1 MKKIIVIFSFLLLI
15 GFFSKGFVYAGS
27 AACVCPNA
35 GSHYN
40 LGGCGGG
47 AGWTCQSS
55 QKVDCTFVTDES
67 KLNCCGGTNC
77 NCVYDSECITLTNPQ
92 NNNQANP
99 PQTPNPPATA
109 NTTATT
115 AVDTTTI
122 TKLAPTEGAEDL
134 CLSLVASKNIVNTG
148 ETFTLTATS
157 KNNTDIQ
164 TFDFLFFNKDTGKPV
179 KFTAGE
185 YKKNITLTVFKNTY
199 TTDAI
204 NFTDFLFPDLNWP
217 NYYANWPKNI
227 IVEAYL
233 HQSATKWSKFD
244 PACRVELKINSVQ
257 PTPTPNPNC
266 LCTSGSCT
274 AAPTCLF
281 DKYNTGFTYGSPI
294 KCNLDN
300 SLFFSTPT
308 DTNKT
313 GWCQSYLRQKGDAN
327 GDGKVDA
334 LDYFYFVS
342 VKSASAKIPA
352 TVNVDFNG
360 DGNITNEGDR
370 AIIVKSLK

>member
-1 MKKIIVIFSFLLLI
+1 MKKERSKIVFFCSLIMIFFFFCAKIVSATTNGDTYTGNCGTWGCASNKIPEFTFDDSNSSGSYGNWFFTRCIIDD
-15 GFFSKGFVYAGS
+15 
-27 AACVCPNA
+27 
-35 GSHYN
+35 
-40 LGGCGGG
+40 GCN
-47 AGWTCQSS
+47 TKTSS
-55 QKVDCTFVTDES
+55 SSTGES
-67 KLNCCGGTNC
+67 TEQTTGGT
-77 NCVYDSECITLTNPQ
+77 TGT
-92 NNNQANP
+92 
-99 PQTPNPPATA
+99 AT
-109 NTTATT
+109 TTTTTTAAATT

-122 TKLAPTEGAEDL
+122 TKLASTEGTEDL
-134 CLSLVASKNIVNTG
+134 CQSLTASKNIINTS

-185 YKKNITLTVFKNTY
+185 YKKNITLTVFKNTL

-204 NFTDFLFPDLNWP
+204 NYADFLFPDLNWI
-217 NYYANWPKNI
+217 YYANWPKNI

-257 PTPTPNPNC
+257 PTPIPNPSC
-266 LCTSGSCT
+266 VCTSGSCT

-281 DKYNTGFTYGSPI
+281 DKYETGFTYGAPI

-300 SLFFSTPT
+300 SLFFSTPS
-308 DTNKT
+308 DANKT

-327 GDGKVDA
+327 ADGKADS

-342 VKSASAKIPA
+342 VKSAGAKIPA